1 MSALRLLLADDDPV
15 FTTAM
20 ADLLGAREDVDL
32 VGVVADGAAALEVLE
47 ESEVDV
53 ALLDVD
59 MPVLDGI
66 ATARRITGSRRHP
79 RVVMLTAFEQSDS
92 LGRAL
97 GAGASGFLTKDMPVD
112 RLVSLLHEVVL
123 GATVMG
129 PRPATLLADRCRDL
143 DPRGGR
149 DPGFTSTVEALP
161 GRYREVFDLLTR
173 AASNRMI
180 ARELNLSEG
189 TARVYASK
197 VLQLTGCRSRAELA
211 LRALGAHLG

>member
-1 MSALRLLLADDDPV
+1 VSGLRLLLADDDAV
-15 FTTAM
+15 FTAAM

-32 VGVVADGAAALEVLE
+32 VGVVADGAAALQVLE
-47 ESEVDV
+47 EHDVDL

-66 ATARRITGSRRHP
+66 ATARRIAREWPRV
-79 RVVMLTAFEQSDS
+79 RVVMLTAFEQPDS

-112 RLVSLLHEVVL
+112 RLVSLLHEVVM

-129 PRPATLLADRCRDL
+129 PRPATLLADSYRDGNS
-143 DPRGGR
+143 RGDR
-149 DPGFTSTVEALP
+149 DPEFTSSVEALP
-161 GRYREVFDLLTR
+161 GRYREVFDLLTH
-173 AASNRMI
+173 AASNRVI
-180 ARELNLSEG
+180 ARELHLSEG

-211 LRALGAHLG
+211 LRALGARLG

>member
-1 MSALRLLLADDDPV
+1 MSVLRLLLADDDAV
-15 FTTAM
+15 FTAAM

-32 VGVVADGAAALEVLE
+32 VAVVSDGAAALQVLE
-47 ESEVDV
+47 EHDVDI

-66 ATARRITGSRRHP
+66 ATARRIARAWP
-79 RVVMLTAFEQSDS
+79 WVRVVMLTAFEQPNS

-97 GAGASGFLTKDMPVD
+97 GAGASGFLTKDIPVE

-129 PRPATLLADRCRDL
+129 PRPATLLADSYRDGGSCGVR
-143 DPRGGR
+143 DPR
-149 DPGFTSTVEALP
+149 FTSSVEALP
-161 GRYREVFDLLTR
+161 GRYREVFDLLTH
-173 AASNRMI
+173 AASNRVI

-189 TARVYASK
+189 TARVYASR
-197 VLQLTGCRSRAELA
+197 VLQLTGCSSRAELA
-211 LRALGAHLG
+211 LRALGARLG

>member
-15 FTTAM
+15 FTAAM

-47 ESEVDV
+47 DSEVDV

-66 ATARRITGSRRHP
+66 ATARRIARSRP
-79 RVVMLTAFEQSDS
+79 QLRVVMLAAFEQPDS
-92 LGRAL
+92 LARAL

-123 GATVMG
+123 GSASPWCS
-129 PRPATLLADRCRDL
+129 PRM
-143 DPRGGR
+143 
-149 DPGFTSTVEALP
+149 PG
-161 GRYREVFDLLTR
+161 
-173 AASNRMI
+173 
-180 ARELNLSEG
+180 
-189 TARVYASK
+189 
-197 VLQLTGCRSRAELA
+197 
-211 LRALGAHLG
+211 